1 MKITDELIGYVA
13 ELSRLSLSKEE
24 AEQAK
29 GDLSDILD
37 YMEKLNGLNTEGVA
51 ELSHPFDHTN
61 CFREDQVTN
70 ADQREAMLSNAPD
83 RRESYFKIFR
93 TVE

>member
-1 MKITDELIGYVA
+1 MKITDELINYVA

-24 AEQAK
+24 AEKAK

-51 ELSHPFDHTN
+51 ELSHPFEDTN
-61 CFREDQVTN
+61 RFREDQVTN

-83 RRESYFKIFR
+83 RRESYFKVFR